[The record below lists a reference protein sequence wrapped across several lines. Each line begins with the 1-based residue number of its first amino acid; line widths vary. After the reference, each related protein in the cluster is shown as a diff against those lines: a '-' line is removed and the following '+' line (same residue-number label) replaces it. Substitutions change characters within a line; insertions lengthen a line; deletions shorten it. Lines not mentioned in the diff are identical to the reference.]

1 MSNTELERLARIRMH
16 ITGETLER
24 AMAVLEG
31 HAPPSESHTGPG
43 AAADTG
49 ADAAGD
55 HEPGEAAP
63 PSADAADSVEAGY
76 GSEHAPRRDEQRT
89 PPRRG
94 HLRGL

>member
-31 HAPPSESHTGPG
+31 HPAPPEPHTGR
-43 AAADTG
+43 DTG
-49 ADAAGD
+49 TDTTADRD
-55 HEPGEAAP
+55 TEEAIP
-63 PSADAADSVEAGY
+63 PADSAEAGRACD
-76 GSEHAPRRDEQRT
+76 GSEHAPRRDEKRT
-89 PPRRG
+89 PQRRG

>member
-1 MSNTELERLARIRMH
+1 MH

-31 HAPPSESHTGPG
+31 HASPSASHTGSG

-55 HEPGEAAP
+55 HEPGEAT
-63 PSADAADSVEAGY
+63 PSAEAADSAEAGD
-76 GSEHAPRRDEQRT
+76 GSEHAPRRCEQRT

>member
-31 HAPPSESHTGPG
+31 HASPSESHTGLG
-43 AAADTG
+43 TAADTG

-55 HEPGEAAP
+55 HEAGEAA
-63 PSADAADSVEAGY
+63 PSADAADSAEAVD
-76 GSEHAPRRDEQRT
+76 GSEHTLRRDEQRT